1 MSLLNQDLQKSLLK
15 GYISDKNESNLE
27 LLPEFL
33 INDSSQ
39 NQKVLTT
46 IIRELQNCE
55 EFWFSVAFI
64 TTSGVA
70 VLMNTLLELKERNI
84 KGKILVSKYLN
95 FTQPL
100 ALERLLNNFPKNI
113 ELRIAEFGDFHA
125 KSYLFRKGK
134 SYNLIVGSSNMTSAA
149 LCKNKE
155 WNLKITALKNSYLM
169 RNALKEFQSEFLK
182 ATPITKEWL
191 LTYALNYEKV
201 KFHNKNARDVREQTQ
216 VTQPNIMQQEA
227 LINLKKLRNKN
238 CSKALLISATGTGKT
253 YLSAFDVAAVNPLRC
268 LFIVHRRNIA
278 EAAMNTFKKVIGK
291 DKSFGLYSGYHR
303 ESEADF
309 LFTTIQTISRTIH
322 MNQFKPNHFD
332 YIIIDE
338 THRAGASSYTKVI
351 EYFKPQFLLG
361 MTATPERTDGLDVFS
376 LFDHNIAYEIRLH
389 RALEENMLSEFHYYG
404 VQDLTVNGLTI
415 EEKSEFR
422 YLEAKERIDHILN
435 TSKSYGTDD
444 GIIRGLV
451 FCSRKEECHSL
462 SSTFNQRGYNTIAL
476 TGDSSE
482 EIRKEAIIKLESDSK
497 NKLDY
502 IFTVDIFN
510 EGIDIPKVNQILM
523 LRPTNS
529 AIIFVQ
535 QLGRGLRKVKGK
547 KYVTIIDF
555 IGNYQNN
562 YLVPIALYGD
572 TSYNKDTLRKMMS
585 GGSKMLPGA
594 STINFDKVT
603 KESIY
608 ASIDSTNMQVKKD
621 LTKDYDLLK
630 YKLGHQPMMMD
641 FIRHGSRDPFQYIS
655 YSKSS
660 FYDFAAKKEK
670 ELNHLILGD
679 DLLLLKYFSKEINNS
694 KRVEESLLLY
704 HLILDGS
711 TSFKKLNSDLE
722 SRFSYKTNIETY
734 ESAIHN
740 IELKFVTENH
750 ERKLKKV
757 STIYGLS
764 LIYRSIE
771 NIKPGSNL
779 SQALKNINFK
789 KYLLDNT
796 LYSIH
801 KFSKDFKKEN
811 YSNGFVLYRKYSRKD
826 CFRIL
831 NWSEQPLAQNVGGYM
846 FHPENKNCPIFLNYH
861 KEEGISDTTKYEDR
875 FIDTHTLEYMSKSN
889 RKLSSPDVIKFKEAK
904 EKTIKLLLFV
914 KKKNIE
920 GDDFYYMGIIKSDP
934 KSFIQTTMVDKKN
947 GKKVNVVKMNF
958 NLERPVERDMY
969 EYITKDNI

>member
-1 MSLLNQDLQKSLLK
+1 MSLLNQDLQQSLLK
-15 GYISDKNESNLE
+15 GYISDINESKPE

-33 INDSSQ
+33 INDTIQ
-39 NQKVLTT
+39 HRKVLTT
-46 IIRELQNCE
+46 IIRELQDCE

-70 VLMNTLLELKERNI
+70 ALMNTLLELKERSI

-95 FTQPL
+95 FSQPL
-100 ALERLLNNFPKNI
+100 ALERLLNNFPNI
-113 ELRIAEFGDFHA
+113 ELRIAEHGDFHA

-155 WNLKITALKNSYLM
+155 WNLKITALKNSYIM
-169 RNALKEFQSEFLK
+169 RNALKEFQSEFQK
-182 ATPITKEWL
+182 GTPVTEKWL
-191 LTYALNYEKV
+191 LTYALIYEKAN
-201 KFHNKNARDVREQTQ
+201 FFSKNIEETREQIQ
-216 VTQPNIMQQEA
+216 EIHPNTMQQDA
-227 LINLKKLRNKN
+227 LKNLEKLRKKDCN
-238 CSKALLISATGTGKT
+238 KALLISATGTGKT
-253 YLSAFDVAAVNPLRC
+253 YLSAFDVAAFNPRRC

-278 EAAMNTFKKVIGK
+278 VAAMNTFKNVIGK
-291 DKSFGLYSGYHR
+291 DKSFGLYSGSHR

-309 LFTTIQTISRTIH
+309 LFTTIQTISRSVH

-361 MTATPERTDGLDVFS
+361 MTATPERTDGLDIFS

-389 RALEENMLSEFHYYG
+389 RALEENMLAEFHYYG
-404 VQDLTVNGLTI
+404 VQDLTINGLAI

-422 YLEAKERIDHILN
+422 YLEAKERINHILN
-435 TSKSYGTDD
+435 TSECYGTDD

-462 SSTFNQRGYNTIAL
+462 SSAFNQRGYNTIAL

-482 EIRKEAIIKLESDSK
+482 ETRKEAILKLESGSQ

-547 KYVTIIDF
+547 QYVTIIDF

-585 GGSKMLPGA
+585 GGSRMLPGA

-603 KESIY
+603 KELIY
-608 ASIDSTNMQVKKD
+608 ASIDTTNMQVKKD
-621 LTKDYDLLK
+621 LAKDYDLLK
-630 YKLGHQPMMMD
+630 FKLGHQPMMMD
-641 FIRHGSRDPFQYIS
+641 FIKHGSRDPFQYVS

-660 FYDFAAKKEK
+660 FYAFAANKEK
-670 ELNHLILGD
+670 ELYHLISGD

-694 KRVEESLLLY
+694 KRVEESLILY
-704 HLILDGS
+704 HLILDGF
-711 TSFKKLNSDLE
+711 TSFAKLNSDLE
-722 SRFSYKTNIETY
+722 LRFSYNINFETF
-734 ESAIHN
+734 ESALHN
-740 IELKFVTENH
+740 LELKFVTENH

-757 STIYGLS
+757 ATIYGFS
-764 LIYRSIE
+764 LVYRSGE
-771 NIKPGSNL
+771 NINPGKSL
-779 SQALKNINFK
+779 TQALKNLNFK
-789 KYLLDNT
+789 KYILDNT
-796 LYSIH
+796 LYSIN

-811 YSNGFVLYRKYSRKD
+811 YINGFVLYRKYSRKD
-826 CFRIL
+826 CFRVL
-831 NWSEQPLAQNVGGYM
+831 NWTEQPLAQNVGGYM
-846 FHPENKNCPIFLNYH
+846 FHPADKNCPIFVNYH
-861 KEEGISDTTKYEDR
+861 KEDDISDTTKYEDG
-875 FIDTHTLEYMSKSN
+875 FIDTSNIVYMSKSK
-889 RKLSSPDVIKFKEAK
+889 RKLSSPDVIKFKEARERCIRLPLFIKK
-904 EKTIKLLLFV
+904 E
-914 KKKNIE
+914 NAE
-920 GDDFYYMGIIKSDP
+920 GDDFYYMGDVVP
-934 KSFIQTTMVDKKN
+934 EPGNFIQTTMGVD
-947 GKKVNVVKMNF
+947 KKVNVVKMSF
-958 NLERPVERDMY
+958 YLERPVERDMY
-969 EYITKDNI
+969 EYITKDNM